1 MISMYNWRVY
11 TWNNIQVFDLVKA
24 SYSRAWYSAKALI
37 LVCFSIKFQMISGT
51 QSVDLYSSTGLSL
64 DLVCFHLG
72 DISGQPV
79 TFPKISGCQSEIQRL
94 LWSPGCGS
102 WCQWVG
108 DHEGDAAMPLFL
120 AMFSGNTVLLV
131 YVHLFFHVFSHL
143 KPAEILH
150 VSSFSSVTR
159 RCRPTGSWLRSTTLT
174 RTLTGSGWKL
184 LILFLACCFPPCPW
198 RNDPHPLKM
207 MPSSFGWYQ
216 FPSHLEASLV
226 LGSMSFELFG
236 SFRRK
241 QQAEE
246 EFKCIAE
253 AYEALTD
260 PEKRK
265 NYDQFGKDLIRA
277 ERNRNLGSWKSV
289 TGWATE
295 KLVSLCLYNLCFS
308 FSSNAPFRRKACKA
322 AAIPG
327 PPTCLQIRLGEIHF
341 WGNASQS

>member
-1 MISMYNWRVY
+1 
-11 TWNNIQVFDLVKA
+11 
-24 SYSRAWYSAKALI
+24 
-37 LVCFSIKFQMISGT
+37 MISGT

-72 DISGQPV
+72 WYQWAAGHLPKNLRLPIWNPTTTMKSWVWLVMPVSRRSRRRCRDAPIS
-79 TFPKISGCQSEIQRL
+79 
-94 LWSPGCGS
+94 
-102 WCQWVG
+102 
-108 DHEGDAAMPLFL
+108 
-120 AMFSGNTVLLV
+120 MFSGNTVLLV
-131 YVHLFFHVFSHL
+131 FFHLLFHVFSHL

-150 VSSFSSVTR
+150 VSSFSSFSSVTR

-207 MPSSFGWYQ
+207 PSSFGWYQ

-253 AYEALTD
+253 AYEVLTD

-277 ERNRNLGSWKSV
+277 ERVEILVHENRLQDEQLRSWCLCVSTICV
-289 TGWATE
+289 FLFQAMLHSGGRLARRRQSRGRQHVSRSGWE
-295 KLVSLCLYNLCFS
+295 RFIS
-308 FSSNAPFRRKACKA
+308 
-322 AAIPG
+322 
-327 PPTCLQIRLGEIHF
+327 GETHH
-341 WGNASQS
+341 NHSTNMY

>member
-1 MISMYNWRVY
+1 
-11 TWNNIQVFDLVKA
+11 
-24 SYSRAWYSAKALI
+24 
-37 LVCFSIKFQMISGT
+37 MISGT

-131 YVHLFFHVFSHL
+131 CVHLFFHVFSHL
-143 KPAEILH
+143 KPAEIVH
-150 VSSFSSVTR
+150 VSSFSSFSSVTR

-174 RTLTGSGWKL
+174 RTLAGSGWKL

-216 FPSHLEASLV
+216 FPSHLKLHWCWV
-226 LGSMSFELFG
+226 PCLLNYLGPFEG
-236 SFRRK
+236 SSRRRK
-241 QQAEE
+241 
-246 EFKCIAE
+246 
-253 AYEALTD
+253 
-260 PEKRK
+260 
-265 NYDQFGKDLIRA
+265 
-277 ERNRNLGSWKSV
+277 
-289 TGWATE
+289 
-295 KLVSLCLYNLCFS
+295 
-308 FSSNAPFRRKACKA
+308 SSNVSRKRTKPWLTPRR
-322 AAIPG
+322 G
-327 PPTCLQIRLGEIHF
+327 RTMTSSVRT
-341 WGNASQS
+341 

>member
-1 MISMYNWRVY
+1 
-11 TWNNIQVFDLVKA
+11 
-24 SYSRAWYSAKALI
+24 
-37 LVCFSIKFQMISGT
+37 MISGT

-143 KPAEILH
+143 KPAEIVH

-174 RTLTGSGWKL
+174 RTLAGSGWKL
-184 LILFLACCFPPCPW
+184 LILFLACCFPPARDGTIHILW
-198 RNDPHPLKM
+198 RWCHPPLVDINFQATWKLHWCWV
-207 MPSSFGWYQ
+207 PCLLNYLGPFEGSSR
-216 FPSHLEASLV
+216 
-226 LGSMSFELFG
+226 
-236 SFRRK
+236 RRK
-241 QQAEE
+241 
-246 EFKCIAE
+246 
-253 AYEALTD
+253 
-260 PEKRK
+260 
-265 NYDQFGKDLIRA
+265 
-277 ERNRNLGSWKSV
+277 
-289 TGWATE
+289 
-295 KLVSLCLYNLCFS
+295 
-308 FSSNAPFRRKACKA
+308 SSNVSRKRTKPWLTPRR
-322 AAIPG
+322 G
-327 PPTCLQIRLGEIHF
+327 RTMTSSVRT
-341 WGNASQS
+341 

>member
-1 MISMYNWRVY
+1 
-11 TWNNIQVFDLVKA
+11 
-24 SYSRAWYSAKALI
+24 
-37 LVCFSIKFQMISGT
+37 MISGT

-143 KPAEILH
+143 KPAEIVH
-150 VSSFSSVTR
+150 VSSFSSFSSVTR

-207 MPSSFGWYQ
+207 PSSFGWYQ

-253 AYEALTD
+253 AYEVLTD

-277 ERNRNLGSWKSV
+277 ERVEILVHESRLQDEQLRSWCLCVSTICV
-289 TGWATE
+289 FLFQAMLHSGGRLARRRQSRGRQHVSRSGWE
-295 KLVSLCLYNLCFS
+295 RFIS
-308 FSSNAPFRRKACKA
+308 
-322 AAIPG
+322 
-327 PPTCLQIRLGEIHF
+327 GETHH
-341 WGNASQS
+341 NHSTNMY